1 MSNTNATDLPTTPT
15 GPGAAGIPG
24 ADAIQAGTLAEVAQ
38 QAANEALAVAREV
51 AEPLTAKVLPDTV
64 TRSLAD
70 YLSVGGNG
78 WSPTVLPAP
87 TRLSELLTGPDH
99 SAPAVVEAVRERAA
113 QTVIDSVASPDLQG
127 VIAQSTELLRRNAAE
142 LGDTSAMR
150 PAVPGPETTEGITS
164 RKGRRALRAADM
176 PTAGNRAGGIGR
188 ILGVIAL
195 VILIGGFIGVGMTG
209 GGVAQGGF
217 AVLALSAALPAIVAF
232 ILGLVGLASAP
243 RGRAVAAIILG
254 VIGNPFS
261 WLLLIWMLGA
271 A

>member
-15 GPGAAGIPG
+15 GSGPAGIPG
-24 ADAIQAGTLAEVAQ
+24 ADAIPAGTLAEVAQ
-38 QAANEALAVAREV
+38 QAADEALAVAREV

-113 QTVIDSVASPDLQG
+113 QTVIDSVVSPDLQG
-127 VIAQSTELLRRNAAE
+127 VMAESSELLRRNAAE

-150 PAVPGPETTEGITS
+150 PVVPGPETTEGITS
-164 RKGRRALRAADM
+164 RRGRRALRAADM
-176 PTAGNRAGGIGR
+176 PTGVNRVGGIGR
-188 ILGVIAL
+188 ILGVIAI
-195 VILIGGFIGVGMTG
+195 VILVAGFVGIGLSDSRM
-209 GGVAQGGF
+209 AQGGF
-217 AVLALSAALPAIVAF
+217 TVLTLSAALPAFVAF
-232 ILGLVGLASAP
+232 VLGLVGLASAP
-243 RGRAVAAIILG
+243 LGRAVAAIVLG
-254 VIGNPFS
+254 VIGNPFT
-261 WLLLIWMLGA
+261 WLLLIWMLGVV
-271 A
+271 

>member
-15 GPGAAGIPG
+15 GAGAAGIPG
-24 ADAIQAGTLAEVAQ
+24 ADAIPAGTLAEVAQ
-38 QAANEALAVAREV
+38 QAADEALAVARDV

-113 QTVIDSVASPDLQG
+113 QTVIDSVVSPDLQG
-127 VIAQSTELLRRNAAE
+127 VMAQSSELLRRNAAE

-150 PAVPGPETTEGITS
+150 PVVPGPETTEGITS

-176 PTAGNRAGGIGR
+176 PTRGNRVGGIGR
-188 ILGVIAL
+188 VFGIIAIAML
-195 VILIGGFIGVGMTG
+195 VIGFVGIGMSDSPMTRGGFTVL
-209 GGVAQGGF
+209 
-217 AVLALSAALPAIVAF
+217 VLAATLPAIVGF
-232 ILGLVGLASAP
+232 VLGLIGLATRP
-243 RGRAVAAIILG
+243 RGRAVAAIVLS
-254 VIGNPFS
+254 VLGNPVS